1 MKDRLFRFKHFRNR
15 FILRI
20 LSEKKLLQNAQ
31 SLCNLVQIAFFSKS
45 VRYVYILTKVRLSRR
60 NFEECEFVIVMYFL

>member
-20 LSEKKLLQNAQ
+20 LSEQKLLQNAQ
-31 SLCNLVQIAFFSKS
+31 SLCNLVQIAFFFQKRKICLHFNKS
-45 VRYVYILTKVRLSRR
+45 QTFKKGILRNVNLS
-60 NFEECEFVIVMYFL
+60 